1 MSNTGN
7 TTPKNFLVPFFLT
20 GILYSAGL
28 IYIAYFL
35 QRTDTLP
42 LLLSFGL
49 LFSLCLFSFYRSNK
63 TPAVYWIGLAI
74 FLRLLLLPSIPTL
87 SDDFYRFIWDG
98 RLWLAGEH
106 PFTHLPSWYMQT
118 QNALPAGITSE
129 LYQKL
134 NSPNYY
140 TIYPPLNQAV
150 FFLAALLSPENI
162 LGSVIVI
169 RIPLLL
175 AEAGSLFLLLK
186 LLKPDHRSRQLLVLY
201 VLNPLV
207 ILELTGNLH
216 FEALMIFF
224 LLLALY
230 CYRKYE
236 HTMQKKKLGQTAV
249 AFAAAI
255 GSKLL
260 PLMFLPLF
268 VRRMP
273 KKHFRFFI
281 AVTIAAAFLLFL
293 PLLNLPFLK
302 GLSSSLSLYYLKFEF
317 NAGLYYLLRAA
328 GFWLFDNNI
337 IIQAG
342 PALALFT
349 LSGILWLSFSKK
361 GSKLPVAE
369 ALFWAYAIFLLF
381 SLTVHPWYITPLLVL
396 SLFTGYR
403 FPVLWSALVFLTYA
417 GYQPAGYQENL
428 LIVAFEYG
436 AVVLFAL
443 WEGRMKNQETE
454 NKTMDDRLWT
464 KENFRNRI
472 PGSGD

>member
-1 MSNTGN
+1 MSNTN
-7 TTPKNFLVPFFLT
+7 NIAPQNSPVSFFLT
-20 GILYSAGL
+20 VILYSAGL

-42 LLLSFGL
+42 LLLSYGL
-49 LFSLCLFSFYRSNK
+49 LFLLCLYSFYQSNK
-63 TPAVYWIGLAI
+63 TSAVYWIGLAI

-106 PFTHLPSWYMQT
+106 PFTHLPSWYMQA
-118 QNALPAGITSE
+118 QEALPAGINTE
-129 LYQKL
+129 LYHKL

-150 FFLAALLSPENI
+150 FFLAALISPDSI
-162 LGSVIVI
+162 WGSVIMM

-175 AEAGSLFLLLK
+175 AEIGSLLLLPK
-186 LLKPDHRSRQLLVLY
+186 LLKPDHKSRHVLVLY
-201 VLNPLV
+201 ALNPLV

-230 CYRKYE
+230 YYKQYKQ
-236 HTMQKKKLGQTAV
+236 TIQKKKLAETAV

-273 KKHFRFFI
+273 KKHFRFLI
-281 AVTIAAAFLLFL
+281 VVTIAATFLLFL

-317 NAGLYYLLRAA
+317 NAGLYYLLRAV

-342 PALALFT
+342 PVLALLT

-361 GSKLPVAE
+361 GSKLPIAE
-369 ALFWAYAIFLLF
+369 AMFWAYAIFLLF
-381 SLTVHPWYITPLLVL
+381 SLTVHPWYISPLLVL
-396 SLFTGYR
+396 SLFTRYR
-403 FPVLWSALVFLTYA
+403 FPLLWSALVFLTYA
-417 GYQPAGYQENL
+417 GYQPAGFQENL
-428 LIVAFEYG
+428 LIVAIEYG
-436 AVVLFAL
+436 AVMLFAL
-443 WEGRMKNQETE
+443 WEGCAKKQDNGQWTI
-454 NKTMDDRLWT
+454 DDRL
-464 KENFRNRI
+464 
-472 PGSGD
+472 